1 MQGYVY
7 STFLKAYNP
16 QRDVS
21 ERPDDFDNLSLFV
34 SGSRS
39 SSLYS
44 FNQQGEPESTQ
55 EQLDIAEE
63 QHVRQLIANKVFIG
77 KCSGPVYEESG
88 LHQPRHSWC
97 LTFTSLVLH
106 WSYKANV
113 ANKLLKHKL
122 AVCRLRHEPEI
133 GRAHV

>member
-39 SSLYS
+39 SSLYNFS
-44 FNQQGEPESTQ
+44 SSSQQGAPESTE

-63 QHVRQLIANKVFIG
+63 QHVRQLVTGLSLRNPSHRAR
-77 KCSGPVYEESG
+77 STLL
-88 LHQPRHSWC
+88 LHQVEQSH
-97 LTFTSLVLH
+97 
-106 WSYKANV
+106 
-113 ANKLLKHKL
+113 
-122 AVCRLRHEPEI
+122 
-133 GRAHV
+133 